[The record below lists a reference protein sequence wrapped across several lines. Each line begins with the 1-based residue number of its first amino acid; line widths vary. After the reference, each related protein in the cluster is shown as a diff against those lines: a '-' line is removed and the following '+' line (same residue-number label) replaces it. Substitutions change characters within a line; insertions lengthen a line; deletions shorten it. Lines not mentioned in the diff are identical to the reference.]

1 MLLLRKVILA
11 EAMMAI
17 WAAAKS
23 FVIAFMTAPGGINS
37 TLAQV

>member
-23 FVIAFMTAPGGINS
+23 FFIAFM
-37 TLAQV
+37 